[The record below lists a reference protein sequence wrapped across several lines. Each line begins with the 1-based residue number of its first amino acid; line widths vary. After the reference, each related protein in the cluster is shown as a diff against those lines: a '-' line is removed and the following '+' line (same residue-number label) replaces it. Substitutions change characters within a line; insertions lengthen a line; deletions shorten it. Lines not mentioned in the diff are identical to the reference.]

1 MLEVGGSIPLP
12 VNKNS
17 QRMIINLYLKKLIIK
32 YFNFFYIFHN
42 LFIKNKIFINREYY
56 SHSKEDK
63 FILSKFRKKK
73 GFYVDVGCHHPTRL
87 NNCHL
92 LYKNGWTGINIDLNK
107 ISIDLFNYV
116 RKADANINIA
126 VSLNKKKVTY
136 YYDKPLSLYNSLIKK
151 SYLKYSSI
159 IESDSLDNIIK
170 KTKFKN
176 KEIDFLSVDTEGKDL
191 DVLKS
196 LNFKKYNPK
205 SICVEIWKSRDKN
218 KIYDFLIKNN
228 YQLAWKK
235 RENFIFLKKGY

>member
-1 MLEVGGSIPLP
+1 MV
-12 VNKNS
+12 
-17 QRMIINLYLKKLIIK
+17 INLYLKNFLIK

-56 SHSKEDK
+56 SHSQEDK
-63 FILSKFRKKK
+63 FVLSKFGKKK

-92 LYKNGWTGINIDLNK
+92 LYKNGWRGINIDLNK

-116 RKADANINIA
+116 RKDDTNINIA

-151 SYLKYSSI
+151 NYLKYSSI
-159 IESDSLDNIIK
+159 IQSDSLDNIIK

-176 KEIDFLSVDTEGKDL
+176 KEIDFLSVDAEGKDL

-205 SICVEIWKSRDKN
+205 SLCVEIWKGSDKN

-235 RENFIFLKKGY
+235 RENFIFLKKGH

>member
-1 MLEVGGSIPLP
+1 
-12 VNKNS
+12 
-17 QRMIINLYLKKLIIK
+17 MIINLYLKKFIIK

-42 LFIKNKIFINREYY
+42 LIIKNKIFINREYY

-63 FILSKFRKKK
+63 FVLRKFRKKK

-92 LYKNGWTGINIDLNK
+92 LYKNGWRGINIDLNK

-116 RKADANINIA
+116 RKGDANINIA

-151 SYLKYSSI
+151 NYLKYSSI
-159 IESDSLDNIIK
+159 IQSDSLDNIIK

-176 KEIDFLSVDTEGKDL
+176 KEIDFLSVDAEGKDL

-205 SICVEIWKSRDKN
+205 SICVEIWKSKDKN

-228 YQLAWKK
+228 YQLVWKK

>member
-1 MLEVGGSIPLP
+1 MNYILF
-12 VNKNS
+12 
-17 QRMIINLYLKKLIIK
+17 LKKIIIK

-63 FILSKFRKKK
+63 FILNKFNPKK

-92 LYKNGWTGINIDLNK
+92 LYKNGWRGINIDLNK

-116 RKADANINIA
+116 RKEDVNVNIA
-126 VSLNKKKVTY
+126 VSLKIGKVKY
-136 YYDKPLSLYNSLIKK
+136 YYDKPLSLYNSLLKK
-151 SYLKYSSI
+151 NYLKYSNVIKSNR
-159 IESDSLDNIIK
+159 LDNIIQ
-170 KTKFKN
+170 KTRFKN
-176 KEIDFLSVDTEGKDL
+176 KEIDFLSIDVEGKDL

-205 SICVEIWKSRDKN
+205 SICIEIWKGKYKN
-218 KIYDFLIKNN
+218 IIYNFLIKKK
-228 YQLAWKK
+228 YRLVKIK
-235 RENFIFLKKGY
+235 RENFIFLKSKF

>member
-1 MLEVGGSIPLP
+1 
-12 VNKNS
+12 
-17 QRMIINLYLKKLIIK
+17 MIINLYLKKFTIK

-63 FILSKFRKKK
+63 FILSKFGKKK
-73 GFYVDVGCHHPTRL
+73 GFYVYVGCHHPTRL
-87 NNCHL
+87 NNCNL
-92 LYKNGWTGINIDLNK
+92 LYKNGWRGINIDLNK

-116 RKADANINIA
+116 RKDDANINIA
-126 VSLNKKKVTY
+126 VSLNKRKVAY
-136 YYDKPLSLYNSLIKK
+136 YYEKPLSLYNSLIKK

-159 IESDSLDNIIK
+159 IKSDRLDNIIK

-176 KEIDFLSVDTEGKDL
+176 KEIDFLSVDAEGKDL

-205 SICVEIWKSRDKN
+205 SICVEIWKSRNKN